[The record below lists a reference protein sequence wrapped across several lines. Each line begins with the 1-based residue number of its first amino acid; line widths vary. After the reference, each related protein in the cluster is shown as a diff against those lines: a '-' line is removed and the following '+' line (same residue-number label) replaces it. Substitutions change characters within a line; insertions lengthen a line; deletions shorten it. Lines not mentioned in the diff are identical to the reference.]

1 MDRAKYSNKF
11 FFDNLSVCRSENFL
25 SCTPTD
31 CGWPVCY
38 HCLFLGADLLRH
50 RPVPPALRRRYGLQG
65 RGPQLQHPDAR
76 RLGRR
81 DAPACYDAFP
91 RFPAAGAHRDQ
102 PSAHRV
108 RNKAPW
114 RDAQHRAWRFWQD
127 DPADIAFADAVLAD
141 VAKRFPVDQS
151 QIYISGFSFGAAMA
165 WRYACARGDRIAG
178 LMTMSGTI
186 KQASTCA
193 NPPRQVRH
201 VHGLNDLWMS
211 LPRGPDHDAT
221 NVVALWRKA
230 LRCGAGRLDGA
241 LTLAPGVEFAH
252 FTWDNCA
259 GNRSVTLDIHTGGH
273 FIPTGWLGYQ
283 LDGLMPKTAG

>member
-1 MDRAKYSNKF
+1 MSLSAFFHALTARPKALVQAAMLACALSAAPMVATAQTLPPRGGDTVCEIGDRSYNILMP
-11 FFDNLSVCRSENFL
+11 DDWDGV
-25 SCTPTD
+25 TPL
-31 CGWPVCY
+31 PVMM
-38 HCLFLGADLLRH
+38 HFHAF
-50 RPVPPALRRRYGLQG
+50 LRRG
-65 RGPQLQHPDAR
+65 RTVIHHPR
-76 RLGRR
+76 IGSETKPRGVMLV
-81 DAPACYDAFP
+81 AP
-91 RFPAAGAHRDQ
+91 
-102 PSAHRV
+102 S
-108 RNKAPW
+108 
-114 RDAQHRAWRFWQD
+114 AQHRAWRFWQD

-141 VAKRFPVDQS
+141 VAKRYPVDQS

-186 KQASTCA
+186 KQSSTCA

-211 LPRGPDHDAT
+211 LPRGPEHDTT

-230 LRCGAGRLDGA
+230 FRCGKGRLDGA

-259 GNRSVTLDIHTGGH
+259 GDRSVTLDIHTGGH

-283 LDGLMPKTAG
+283 LDGLMPKTPG

>member
-1 MDRAKYSNKF
+1 M
-11 FFDNLSVCRSENFL
+11 LV
-25 SCTPTD
+25 
-31 CGWPVCY
+31 
-38 HCLFLGADLLRH
+38 
-50 RPVPPALRRRYGLQG
+50 
-65 RGPQLQHPDAR
+65 
-76 RLGRR
+76 
-81 DAPACYDAFP
+81 AP
-91 RFPAAGAHRDQ
+91 
-102 PSAHRV
+102 S
-108 RNKAPW
+108 
-114 RDAQHRAWRFWQD
+114 AQHRAWRFWQD

-141 VAKRFPVDQS
+141 VAKRYPVDQS

-211 LPRGPDHDAT
+211 LPRGPEHDTT

-230 LRCGAGRLDGA
+230 FRCGKGRLDGA

-259 GNRSVTLDIHTGGH
+259 GDRSVTLDIHTGGH

-283 LDGLMPKTAG
+283 LDGLMPKTPG